1 MAGNSVGPSG
11 SHLRRRSLLEGVGA
25 LGTAGLAGC
34 VRSNTIEA
42 DGPAEE
48 LIQDGFEATGI
59 EPPFETSIAITE
71 GTERSR
77 VAELFKAT
85 LEDTD
90 FFDVSVSEY
99 KWTTYLDRLNT
110 AADDGENALFILSW
124 TGGWDPDDYVN
135 MLFHS
140 DNHTP
145 DGLNVNHYTSDTV
158 DDYIDNGLEE
168 TDPDERVDIYR
179 QLQEHL
185 VADSPVSFVRVTE
198 ASHVWNAD
206 VISGWQ
212 AYPLQSGT
220 YNAVYAPWA
229 GVYTDLDGD
238 EFVGDLGSDISTT
251 DPVSINDTASSQ
263 ATQLV
268 YEGLTGVDFDGAVQ
282 PVLAAEWERLDTMSY
297 RFTLR
302 DGVQFHNGEELTAE
316 HVKRSF
322 ERYEGSPRES
332 DVYDWYEG
340 SDIVDDYTIDI
351 HCWREYGPFE
361 KRLFDLPIVPM
372 AAIDGDHDLESEPIG
387 TGPYRFVEYQ
397 PGDHCRLER
406 FDDYWFGG
414 SETVPATPPAETVRL
429 EIITEA
435 ASRQSALDVG
445 NIDFSSGVPSASLR
459 ELEADDAYGV
469 DRRVG
474 GGFDIVIYP
483 LYHGPFANELVR
495 RGCNM
500 LIPRRAILEE
510 VYHGLGQPAYVP
522 ISPLL
527 EAYTDEA
534 FEQRIAETYVR
545 ST

>member
-1 MAGNSVGPSG
+1 MAGNSGG
-11 SHLRRRSLLEGVGA
+11 RDEGRLRRRSLLEGVGA
-25 LGTAGLAGC
+25 LGVTGLAGC
-34 VRSNTIEA
+34 IRSNDIEA

-48 LIQDGFEATGI
+48 LIQEGFEATEI
-59 EPPFETSIAITE
+59 EPPFETTIAITE

-77 VAELFKAT
+77 FAELLEVA
-85 LEDTD
+85 LEDTG

-110 AADDGENALFILSW
+110 AAANDANALFIVSW

-135 MLFHS
+135 VLFHS
-140 DNHTP
+140 ENHTP
-145 DGLNVNHYTSDTV
+145 DGLNINHYTSDTV

-185 VADSPVSFVRVTE
+185 VADSPVSFVRVSE

-206 VISGWQ
+206 AVSGWR
-212 AYPLQSGT
+212 AYPLESGT

-238 EFVGDLGSDISTT
+238 EFVGDLGSDISAT
-251 DPVSINDTASSQ
+251 DPVSMNDTASSQ

-268 YEGLTGVDFDGAVQ
+268 YEGLTGVDFDGSVR
-282 PVLAAEWERLDTMSY
+282 PVLAEEWEQLDATTY

-302 DGVQFHNGEELTAE
+302 DGVQFHNGEELTAD
-316 HVKRSF
+316 HVKKSF
-322 ERYEGSPRES
+322 ERYEGTPRES
-332 DVYDWYEG
+332 DVYDWYETI
-340 SDIVDDYTIDI
+340 DIVDDRTMDV

-372 AAIDGDHDLESEPIG
+372 AAIDGDRDLESEPIG
-387 TGPYRFVEYQ
+387 TGPYRFADYQ
-397 PGDHCRLER
+397 PGDHWRLER

-414 SETVPATPPAETVRL
+414 SEGVPATPPAETVRL

-435 ASRQSALDVG
+435 ASRQGALEVG
-445 NIDFSSGVPSASLR
+445 DIDFSSGVPSASLSD
-459 ELEADDAYGV
+459 LAADDAYGV
-469 DRRVG
+469 DRRIG
-474 GGFDIVIYP
+474 GGFDMVIYP
-483 LYHGPFANELVR
+483 LYHGPFTNELVR

-500 LIPRRAILEE
+500 LIPRRTILED
-510 VYHGLGQPAYVP
+510 VYHGLGRPAYVP

-527 EAYTDEA
+527 EDYTDEA
-534 FEQRIAETYVR
+534 FEERIAEEYVQP
-545 ST
+545 T